1 LQVLL
6 HTCCANCAIIPLK
19 RLREAGLQPFGFFY
33 NPNIHPYQEY
43 LRRKE
48 TIESY
53 AQRAGLKMIYRKN
66 EYDLEEFLRS
76 VVYRE
81 HERCRYCYHCRLEAT
96 AKMAKKGKFDAFTT
110 TLLYSK
116 HQNHSLIK
124 EIGDNLAKQFSVP
137 FYYEDFRKGWQE
149 GIQESKAMGL
159 YRQQYCGCIYSE
171 KERYRGKKKYPIVSP
186 VSS

>member
-1 LQVLL
+1 MKGLI
-6 HTCCANCAIIPLK
+6 HICCANCLIYPLK
-19 RLREAGLQPFGFFY
+19 VLREEGWETTGFFY

-43 LRRKE
+43 VRRKE
-48 TIESY
+48 TIETY
-53 AQRAGLKMIYRKN
+53 TRRAGLKMIYRD

-81 HERCRYCYHCRLEAT
+81 HERCRHCYLCRLEAA
-96 AKMAKKGKFDAFTT
+96 AKMARKGKFDAFTT

-124 EIGDNLAKQFSVP
+124 EIGESLAKQFSVP
-137 FYYEDFRKGWQE
+137 FYYEDFRKWWQE
-149 GIQESKAMGL
+149 GIHESKAMGL

-171 KERYRGKKKYPIVSP
+171 KERYWGK
-186 VSS
+186 

>member
-1 LQVLL
+1 MKGLI
-6 HTCCANCAIIPLK
+6 HICCANCLIYPLK
-19 RLREAGLQPFGFFY
+19 VLREEGWETTGFFY

-43 LRRKE
+43 VRRKE
-48 TIESY
+48 TIETY
-53 AQRAGLKMIYRKN
+53 TRRAGLKMIYRD

-81 HERCRYCYHCRLEAT
+81 HERCRHCYHCRLEAA
-96 AKMAKKGKFDAFTT
+96 AKMARKGKFDAFTT

-124 EIGDNLAKQFSVP
+124 EIGESLAKQFSVP
-137 FYYEDFRKGWQE
+137 FYYEDFRKWWQE
-149 GIQESKAMGL
+149 GIHESKAMGL

-171 KERYRGKKKYPIVSP
+171 KERYWGK
-186 VSS
+186 

>member
-1 LQVLL
+1 MKGLI
-6 HTCCANCAIIPLK
+6 HICCANCLIYPLK
-19 RLREAGLQPFGFFY
+19 VLREEGWETTGFFY

-43 LRRKE
+43 VRRKE
-48 TIESY
+48 TIETY
-53 AQRAGLKMIYRKN
+53 TRRAGLKMIYRD

-81 HERCRYCYHCRLEAT
+81 HERCRHCYHCRLEAA
-96 AKMAKKGKFDAFTT
+96 AKMARKGKFDAFTT

-124 EIGDNLAKQFSVP
+124 EIGESLAKQFSVP
-137 FYYEDFRKGWQE
+137 FYYEDFRKWWQE
-149 GIQESKAMGL
+149 GIHESKAMGL

-171 KERYRGKKKYPIVSP
+171 KERYCGKKK
-186 VSS
+186 